1 MLNLDTHVLI
11 HAMTGDLTA
20 REARILR
27 TARWGVS
34 GIVLWELAKLAQ
46 LGRIE
51 LDLDDSEL
59 DRFLANVHVWPLT
72 LDVVRALRRLDFRS
86 DPADEIIAAT
96 SIARR
101 TPLVTRDRRLLR
113 SKVVPLA
120 RERGRPGA
128 GPSAP
133 RRA

>member
-11 HAMTGDLTA
+11 HAMTGEVTA
-20 REARILR
+20 REGRILR

-34 GIVLWELAKLAQ
+34 AIVLWELAKLAQ

-51 LDLDDSEL
+51 LDVDDSEL

-72 LDVVRALRRLDFRS
+72 LDVVRALHRLDFRS

-96 SIARR
+96 SLAHQA
-101 TPLVTRDRRLLR
+101 PLLTRDRKLLK
-113 SKVVPLA
+113 SKIVPLA
-120 RERGRPGA
+120 R
-128 GPSAP
+128 
-133 RRA
+133 